1 MGMTEFQR
9 RLVIAVFLYTCIE
22 GLVVN
27 LFYPNPI
34 AYLPKDAMI
43 AVLYMGLM
51 SSQASAASMAPFK
64 GPFTIFAAIS
74 ILFVAMP
81 TPVSLLGIAVALKQR
96 LFYIPLMFVG
106 YHFVRGEADLV
117 RLLRAIAWSSIPVCL
132 FGIYLFFGG
141 PYALKDMGAD
151 YSHVFYSTTGATTGE
166 SFYRVPG
173 TFNSPGQF
181 GGYLYMV
188 AVYMVGF
195 LLVKGLAPKDRR
207 MILLALTL
215 LLPTM
220 LVTGSRTPLLLFFVL
235 SGLVAILSRQLSRFG
250 MAGAV
255 GYFVM
260 VIALDYLGGGVAD
273 RMESTFS
280 QDNFNRFTGT
290 FFGQLWFTQ
299 MVSDPIGSGL
309 GVATV
314 GARHFSPPGTVNLVE
329 SYLGIIVTEMGM
341 LGLMGFLGLAVPMG
355 LYLVRAR
362 PWMKNSPGQPIWVAG
377 FLQTIF
383 VLLLTMN
390 GNTIDSIPG
399 NLYFWFFFGVM
410 VKLVDLERTR
420 LLYQNVGSEPPRG
433 SGG

>member
-1 MGMTEFQR
+1 MTEFQR

-27 LFYPNPI
+27 LFYPNPL

-43 AVLYMGLM
+43 AVLYLGLM
-51 SSQASAASMAPFK
+51 SSQANAASMAQFK
-64 GPFTIFAAIS
+64 GPFTIFAAIC

-96 LFYIPLMFVG
+96 LYYIPLMFVG
-106 YHFVRGEADLV
+106 YHYMRGEADLV
-117 RLLRAIAWSSIPVCL
+117 RLLRAIAWSAIPVCL

-141 PYALKDMGAD
+141 PYALKEIGAE
-151 YSHVFYSTTGATTGE
+151 YSHVFYSTTGATSGQ

-188 AVYMVGF
+188 AVYMVAF
-195 LLVKGLAPKDRR
+195 LLVKGLSPKDRR
-207 MILLALTL
+207 MILLVLVL

-220 LVTGSRTPLLLFFVL
+220 LVTGSRTPLLLFLVL
-235 SGLVAILSRQLSRFG
+235 SGLVAVLSKQLPRFG
-250 MAGAV
+250 VAGAV

-260 VIALDYLGGGVAD
+260 IIALDYFGGGVAD
-273 RMESTFS
+273 RMQSTFS
-280 QDNFNRFTGT
+280 QDNVSRFTGT
-290 FFGQLWFTQ
+290 FFGQLWFSQ
-299 MVSDPIGSGL
+299 LLADPVGGGL
-309 GVATV
+309 GVATI
-314 GARHFSPPGTVNLVE
+314 GARHFSPPGTVRLVE
-329 SYLGIIVTEMGM
+329 SYIGIIVTEMGM
-341 LGLMGFLGLAVPMG
+341 LGLMGFLALAVPMG
-355 LYLVRAR
+355 AYLVRSR
-362 PWMKNSPGQPIWVAG
+362 PWMKNSPAQPIWVAG
-377 FLQTIF
+377 FLQLMFI
-383 VLLLTMN
+383 LLLTMN

-410 VKLVDLERTR
+410 VKMVDLERTR
-420 LLYQNVGSEPPRG
+420 LMYQTVGTEPPRG

>member
-1 MGMTEFQR
+1 MSDSQR
-9 RLVIAVFLYTCIE
+9 RLVIAVFLYACVE

-43 AVLYMGLM
+43 ALLYMGLM
-51 SSQASAASMAPFK
+51 SSSARGGSIDQFK
-64 GPFTIFAAIS
+64 GPFTIFAIVCVV
-74 ILFVAMP
+74 FVAMP
-81 TPVSLLGIAVALKQR
+81 TPVSPLGVSVALKQR

-106 YHFVRGEADLV
+106 YHFIRGDADLV
-117 RLLRAIAWSSIPVCL
+117 RLLRVIAWSSVPVCL

-141 PYALKDMGAD
+141 AFALKDMGAE
-151 YSHVFYSTTGATTGE
+151 YSHVFYSTTGATSGL

-181 GGYLYMV
+181 GAYLYTV
-188 AVYMVGF
+188 AVYLVGF
-195 LLVKGLAPKDRR
+195 LLTPGISPKDRR

-235 SGLVAILSRQLSRFG
+235 SGLLAVLSKQLSRFG

-260 VIALDYLGGGVAD
+260 VIALDYFGGGVAD
-273 RMESTFS
+273 RMTSTFS
-280 QDNFNRFTGT
+280 ADNFNRFTGT

-299 MVSDPIGSGL
+299 LLADPVGGGL

-314 GARHFSPPGTVNLVE
+314 GARHFSPPGSVRLVE
-329 SYLGIIVTEMGM
+329 SYIGILVSEMGL
-341 LGLMGFLGLAVPMG
+341 LGLIGFLALAVPIG
-355 LYLVRAR
+355 AYLLRSR
-362 PWMKNSPGQPIWVAG
+362 RWMRSAPGNPIWVAG
-377 FLQTIF
+377 FLQLIF
-383 VLLLTMN
+383 ILMLSMN
-390 GNTIDSIPG
+390 GTALDAIPS
-399 NLYFWFFFGVM
+399 NLYFWFFLGVL
-410 VKLVDLERTR
+410 VKMVDLERTR
-420 LLYQNVGSEPPRG
+420 LMFQTVGNDAPRG
-433 SGG
+433 PGG